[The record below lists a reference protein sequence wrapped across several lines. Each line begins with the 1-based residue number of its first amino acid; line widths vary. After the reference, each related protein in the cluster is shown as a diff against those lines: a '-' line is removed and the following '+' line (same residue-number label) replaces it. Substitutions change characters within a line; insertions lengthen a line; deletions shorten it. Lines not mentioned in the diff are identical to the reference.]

1 MKPSPN
7 ETEQGFLSTGLD
19 TSLTMQFNFPNSK
32 SSGFG
37 LSSDIY
43 LLVWLAHGEN
53 CPKFPLKCP

>member
-7 ETEQGFLSTGLD
+7 DTEQGFLTGSLD
-19 TSLTMQFNFPNSK
+19 SRLTIRLNFPNSK

-43 LLVWLAHGEN
+43 LLFWLAHGEN
-53 CPKFPLKCP
+53 CPKSLLKSS